1 MRLASAPRSL
11 VLILVAWSVCMSG
24 HALELTHDP
33 FKKPD
38 FLLKPPASAASSAL
52 APSANEGV
60 VEDVVAP
67 LEGELRA
74 TIQAGAY
81 SMVNVGG
88 EILMLGDTLD
98 GYRLVQV
105 GETEAIFE
113 KNGTKRT
120 LKQD

>member
-1 MRLASAPRSL
+1 MKFVTAHVSL
-11 VLILVAWSVCMSG
+11 VLILAVWGFCIPG

-33 FKKPD
+33 FKKPEL
-38 FLLKPPASAASSAL
+38 LLKPPASNAVSTADQDA
-52 APSANEGV
+52 
-60 VEDVVAP
+60 VEPIVAP

-74 TIQAGAY
+74 TIQAGPY

-88 EILMLGDTLD
+88 EILMLGETLD

-113 KNGTKRT
+113 KKRY
-120 LKQD
+120 